1 MADTRRCPGCQ
12 STLPPG
18 APEGLC
24 GACAAAGA
32 DPGEPPKPESIR
44 ATIKSDG
51 RPVAPSPAELAEHFP
66 QLEIIELLGQG
77 GMGYVYKARQVG
89 LDRLVAL
96 KLLPPHV
103 GGDRTF
109 AERFAREARALAR
122 LSHAGIVTI
131 HDSGEVGGLYYFV
144 MEYIDGLNLRQLLSG
159 DEPIDTD
166 KALRIVGSVCDAL
179 DYAHDEGV
187 IHRDIKPENILLDK
201 KGRVKIAD
209 FGLAKLLG
217 GDAGGSQ
224 LTLTAPHLVMGT
236 PHYMAPEQTERPSEV
251 DHRADIYSLG
261 VVLYEMITGEL
272 PLGRFPLPSEM
283 GRGDARLDRII
294 LRALQKDP
302 DRRFQR
308 ASDVKTAV
316 AAALS
321 GAPPAAFESTAT
333 TTGPVPTPADSG
345 FATGTQSDIELQR
358 AHFRVQRCAY
368 WLHVTS
374 IVMLVLAVP
383 FFLFLSVQ
391 LLFGGGWRPLWNLV
405 LWGMAAGSPIL
416 MMTGSDRMKRLE
428 SRGLA
433 IAACISWLLPI
444 SPCWIP
450 VTLPLGI
457 WGLVV
462 LTRPQIAAAFDR
474 VAAARIAAQP
484 GGR

>member
-1 MADTRRCPGCQ
+1 MT
-12 STLPPG
+12 T
-18 APEGLC
+18 
-24 GACAAAGA
+24 
-32 DPGEPPKPESIR
+32 
-44 ATIKSDG
+44 
-51 RPVAPSPAELAEHFP
+51 
-66 QLEIIELLGQG
+66 G
-77 GMGYVYKARQVG
+77 G
-89 LDRLVAL
+89 
-96 KLLPPHV
+96 
-103 GGDRTF
+103 
-109 AERFAREARALAR
+109 
-122 LSHAGIVTI
+122 
-131 HDSGEVGGLYYFV
+131 
-144 MEYIDGLNLRQLLSG
+144 
-159 DEPIDTD
+159 
-166 KALRIVGSVCDAL
+166 
-179 DYAHDEGV
+179 
-187 IHRDIKPENILLDK
+187 
-201 KGRVKIAD
+201 
-209 FGLAKLLG
+209 
-217 GDAGGSQ
+217 
-224 LTLTAPHLVMGT
+224 
-236 PHYMAPEQTERPSEV
+236 
-251 DHRADIYSLG
+251 
-261 VVLYEMITGEL
+261 L
-272 PLGRFPLPSEM
+272 PLGGFPLPSEM
-283 GRGDARLDRII
+283 GRGDARLDRIV

-321 GAPPAAFESTAT
+321 GAPPAAFESTAA
-333 TTGPVPTPADSG
+333 TTGPVPTLADSG

-383 FFLFLSVQ
+383 FFLFASVQ
-391 LLFGGGWRPLWNLV
+391 LLFGGGADLLRNLA
-405 LWGMAAGSPIL
+405 LIGMAGSAIL
-416 MMTGSDRMKRLE
+416 MMIGSERMKRLE